1 MGDRSAQAIY
11 LVTGTVHGGKTTY
24 LAALVGLL
32 KKRGLKIAGFLAP
45 GSFSRNA
52 RSGYTLSDIASGRE
66 LPMASAKEQE
76 GWIRYRRFWFN
87 PLAFIQGRDWVDSA
101 LRANPDVLVID
112 EVGPME
118 LEGSG
123 WSESLVAWS
132 TQPVPVQLWSVRE
145 TLLSEY
151 MQQWKVP
158 AGQILRVDRMTV
170 EQAAEQIFEYLRNK
184 KKTTN
189 KDQ

>member
-1 MGDRSAQAIY
+1 M
-11 LVTGTVHGGKTTY
+11 
-24 LAALVGLL
+24 
-32 KKRGLKIAGFLAP
+32 
-45 GSFSRNA
+45 
-52 RSGYTLSDIASGRE
+52 
-66 LPMASAKEQE
+66 
-76 GWIRYRRFWFN
+76 
-87 PLAFIQGRDWVDSA
+87 
-101 LRANPDVLVID
+101 LVID

-132 TQPVPVQLWSVRE
+132 TQAVPVQLWSVRI

-151 MQQWKVP
+151 MQKWKVP
-158 AGQILRVDRMTV
+158 AGQILRVDRMTA
-170 EQAAEQIFEYLRNK
+170 EQAAELIFEYLRNK